1 MNITYFAIVL
11 IYMGFIIGLGAVTVI
26 DIHGFLAR
34 KSLYWTQATIQTHKI
49 TKLLIWLGTT
59 LKFIGLLLVYFL
71 QQVHPYWLVTLSILM
86 ILIINGMY
94 LSLCISPELLKH
106 ENEGV
111 KTLLP
116 AALQTK
122 VLISFLIS
130 FTGWWLNFF
139 LITYL
144 LFIL

>member
-59 LKFIGLLLVYFL
+59 LKFIGLLLVYFF
-71 QQVHPYWLVTLSILM
+71 QQVHP
-86 ILIINGMY
+86 
-94 LSLCISPELLKH
+94 
-106 ENEGV
+106 
-111 KTLLP
+111 
-116 AALQTK
+116 
-122 VLISFLIS
+122 
-130 FTGWWLNFF
+130 
-139 LITYL
+139 
-144 LFIL
+144 